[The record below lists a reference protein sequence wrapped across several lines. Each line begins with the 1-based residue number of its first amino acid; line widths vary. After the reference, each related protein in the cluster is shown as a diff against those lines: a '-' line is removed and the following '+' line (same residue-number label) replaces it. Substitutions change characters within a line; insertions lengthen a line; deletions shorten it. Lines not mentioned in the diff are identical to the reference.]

1 METIA
6 FVLFN
11 SVIGALFVWAWSRE
25 RTVAEAA
32 RKAEIRERAEAN
44 RQRNAMLNAAR

>member
-11 SVIGALFVWAWSRE
+11 SVIGVLFVWAWVQE
-25 RTVAEAA
+25 RNVADAA

-44 RQRNAMLNAAR
+44 RKRNALMNAER